1 MCKRSVLLK
10 RSCTSNALFFSIIL
24 HARIVIL
31 ASQSL
36 IMLRIKDQVLS
47 QDRQLTL
54 EQYCT

>member
-24 HARIVIL
+24 HARIVISP
-31 ASQSL
+31 SQSL
-36 IMLRIKDQVLS
+36 IVLRIKDQVLS
-47 QDRQLTL
+47 QDYQLTL